1 MTGILQVLLLFG
13 AKLFARLRLLLSLM
27 SHTCHCFF
35 FPPLLVGLSLL
46 FNGTRIKDQCSMW
59 FELSK
64 MVPLNLPR
72 LIAGDF
78 NTVSSRSDHK
88 GGSFVYYSSKAY
100 LFLSFI
106 TDNNYLDLYFSGFE
120 FTWYKNMS
128 GLTRQ

>member
-1 MTGILQVLLLFG
+1 
-13 AKLFARLRLLLSLM
+13 
-27 SHTCHCFF
+27 
-35 FPPLLVGLSLL
+35 
-46 FNGTRIKDQCSMW
+46 MW

-120 FTWYKNMS
+120 FTWYKNLS
-128 GLTRQ
+128 GLARQ